1 MLASRHCRG
10 SASRYAQVSYSASQ
24 LSKKAC
30 ITAAAP
36 PVDVKIINR
45 EISSVKFSREYSAN
59 RGPSCSDVVGDADS
73 GGARRV
79 PVGEGDVIPHFIAG
93 AQIVSHIV

>member
-24 LSKKAC
+24 LSKKAY
-30 ITAAAP
+30 ITAAA

-59 RGPSCSDVVGDADS
+59 RGPSCSGVVGDADS

-79 PVGEGDVIPHFIAG
+79 PVGEGDVIHHFIAG
-93 AQIVSHIV
+93 AQSVSHIV

>member
-10 SASRYAQVSYSASQ
+10 SASRYAQVSYSTSQ
-24 LSKKAC
+24 ASKKAC
-30 ITAAAP
+30 ITAA

-59 RGPSCSDVVGDADS
+59 RGSSCSGVVGDADS

-79 PVGEGDVIPHFIAG
+79 PVGEGDVILHFIAG